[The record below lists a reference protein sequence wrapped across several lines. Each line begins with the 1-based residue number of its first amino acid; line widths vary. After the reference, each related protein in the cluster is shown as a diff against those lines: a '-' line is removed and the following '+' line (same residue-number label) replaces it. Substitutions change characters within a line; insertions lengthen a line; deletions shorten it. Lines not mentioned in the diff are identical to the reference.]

1 MSMRFSAV
9 LAVTLVAI
17 GCNKGTSDRDADN
30 TKRNERDRTAESKTP
45 LDQGENEADR
55 TITQN
60 IRKDVMGSDLS
71 QTAKNVKIVTKDG
84 IVTLRGPVD
93 NDTERSRIETV
104 AVNTTGVKRVDN
116 QLEVK
121 HD

>member
-9 LAVTLVAI
+9 VAVALVAI
-17 GCNKGTSDRDADN
+17 GCNKDTTDRDADN
-30 TKRNERDRTAESKTP
+30 TKKNERDRTAETKTP
-45 LDQGENEADR
+45 LDQGENEVDR

-93 NDTERSRIETV
+93 NDKERSRIETV
-104 AVNTTGVKRVDN
+104 AMNTTGVKRVDN